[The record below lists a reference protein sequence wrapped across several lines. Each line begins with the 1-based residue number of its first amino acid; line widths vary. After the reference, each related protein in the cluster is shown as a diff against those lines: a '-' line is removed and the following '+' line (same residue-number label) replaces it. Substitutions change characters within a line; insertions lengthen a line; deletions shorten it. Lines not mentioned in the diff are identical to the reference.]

1 MVVTVAN
8 PQDEASVSVRQVA
21 RLARCA
27 ITRLRITTAG
37 TLAITFLDAAAI
49 RRLNKQFL
57 QHDRPTDVLSFRYD
71 GAPTGLP
78 GLPSQ
83 QNVDRQA
90 RNRSQRASGQ
100 YVRIAGSQHRQVV
113 GEIFIAPSQ
122 ARAYARTHH
131 LSYQEELNRYV
142 VHGLLHWMG
151 EEDRT
156 KQQQARMRRLE
167 NRLLRQCRN
176 A

>member
-8 PQDEASVSVRQVA
+8 PQKESSVSIRQVA

-27 ITRLRITTAG
+27 MTRLRITTVG
-37 TLAITFLDAAAI
+37 TLAIIFLDATEI

-71 GAPTGLP
+71 GEPTGLP
-78 GLPSQ
+78 YLPSQ
-83 QNVDRQA
+83 QHVNRQA

-100 YVRIAGSQHRQVV
+100 YVRSAGSRHRQVV

-122 ARAYARTHH
+122 AQAYARMHN

-156 KQQQARMRRLE
+156 KQQQTRMRRLE
-167 NRLLRQCRN
+167 NRLLKQCQN
-176 A
+176 T